1 MVFNELIK
9 QLKQNGVTEIS
20 FTLKF
25 SDSAD
30 SASSIESQIDTT
42 KVDNF
47 KPTAKPEIPPEML
60 IGDL

>member
-1 MVFNELIK
+1 MDFNELIK

-25 SDSAD
+25 SDNAD
-30 SASSIESQIDTT
+30 SSVIEGPIDAT
-42 KVDNF
+42 KVGNF
-47 KPTAKPEIPPEML
+47 EPAKKPEIPPEML

>member
-1 MVFNELIK
+1 MDFNELIK

-25 SDSAD
+25 SDGAD
-30 SASSIESQIDTT
+30 SSVIDST

-47 KPTAKPEIPPEML
+47 KPVVKPEIPPEML

>member
-1 MVFNELIK
+1 MDFNELIK

-30 SASSIESQIDTT
+30 SSVIDTT